1 MKALYDIEEYLY
13 EIKIVSKSIE
23 KDFLK
28 GKSILISGASGL
40 IGSYLIDVLLID
52 PSLDVTIYAL
62 TLSLE
67 HGQKRFSKF
76 ANDPRLKFIVGNV
89 VEPMEVPEPIDY
101 VIHGASYTDPKGYAE
116 HPIDTMLVNF
126 LGVKSMLDVA
136 VKKHAKKFM
145 FMSSCEIYGEAD
157 LDEIPEDYTGHL
169 DTMDVRSCYN
179 ESKRASETL
188 CVCYAKEKGL
198 DVVIPRFS
206 RCFGPTMKLTDT
218 KALSQFLFNGL
229 KHNDIVLK
237 SEGTQKY
244 SYLYVADAV
253 RSILF
258 LLQHGENMQAYN
270 VASPEVLFLKDMANS
285 VASICRTRVVFDLS
299 KDKGMSY
306 SKTSRAI
313 QSTKKIE
320 ALGFKT
326 TFAIE
331 DGLKQTIA
339 ILKKTL

>member
-1 MKALYDIEEYLY
+1 MKSLYDIDEYIH
-13 EIKIVSKSIE
+13 EIKAVSKSI
-23 KDFLK
+23 DRSFLV

-52 PSLDVTIYAL
+52 PSLDVKIYAL

-67 HGQKRFSKF
+67 HSQKRFSKF
-76 ANDPRLKFIVGNV
+76 ANDPRLNFVVGNV
-89 VEPMEVPEPIDY
+89 VDPLQVNEPIDY
-101 VIHGASYTDPKGYAE
+101 VIHGASHTDPKGYAE

-126 LGVKSMLDVA
+126 LGVKSMLDFA
-136 VKKHAKKFM
+136 VKANAKKFM

-157 LDEIPEDYTGHL
+157 IDEIPEDYTGHL

-218 KALSQFLFNGL
+218 KALSQFMINGL
-229 KHNDIVLK
+229 NLKDIVLK
-237 SEGTQKY
+237 SDGTQKY

-258 LLQHGENMQAYN
+258 LLKDGVNMQAYN
-270 VASPEVLFLKDMANS
+270 VASPEVLHLKDMANH
-285 VASICRTRVVFDLS
+285 VASICGTQVIFNLS
-299 KDKGMSY
+299 KDTTMSY

-313 QSTKKIE
+313 QSTKKIT

-326 TFAIE
+326 SFSIE
-331 DGLKQTIA
+331 DGLKSTIA
-339 ILKKTL
+339 ILKKIL

>member
-1 MKALYDIEEYLY
+1 MKTLYDIEEYLY
-13 EIKIVSKSIE
+13 EIKIVSKSID

-76 ANDPRLKFIVGNV
+76 IKDSRLKFIVGNV
-89 VEPMEVPEPIDY
+89 VDPIEVTEPIDY

-136 VKKHAKKFM
+136 VKNHAKKFM

-258 LLQHGENMQAYN
+258 LLEHGENMQAYN
-270 VASPEVLFLKDMANS
+270 VASPEVLHLKVMAQY
-285 VASICRTRVVFDLS
+285 VASICGTKVVFNLS
-299 KDKGMSY
+299 KETSMSY

-313 QSTKKIE
+313 QSTKKISS
-320 ALGFKT
+320 LGFKT
-326 TFAIE
+326 TFTIE
-331 DGLKQTIA
+331 EGLKQTVA
-339 ILKKTL
+339 ILKKAL